1 VKHILAI
8 ILILALFIP
17 SQRPEKLTCRQYT
30 NGQCECYTRNSRGT
44 GQGWQSRPALF
55 CKLVYRR

>member
-1 VKHILAI
+1 MKHLLAI

-17 SQRPEKLTCRQYT
+17 AQRPDKLTCRQYT

-44 GQGWQSRPALF
+44 GQGWQSRPRAV
-55 CKLVYRR
+55 CRLVNRR